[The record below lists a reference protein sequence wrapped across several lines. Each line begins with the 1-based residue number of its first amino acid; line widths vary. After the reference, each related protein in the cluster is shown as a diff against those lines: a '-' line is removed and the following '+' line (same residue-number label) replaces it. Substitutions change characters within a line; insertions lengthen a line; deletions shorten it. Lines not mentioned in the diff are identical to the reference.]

1 MGKGVNGRGR
11 LLAPALLLLAS
22 CAPLLSGD
30 ALSRQIQRDPARGV
44 YVAGVPFFPQEPE
57 RCGPAALAMVMAFQ
71 GRPVPPD
78 LIASEIYLPKLKG
91 TLTVDLLIYPRTQGF
106 ESRIQQGG
114 FPALLREI
122 RQGNPV
128 IVLLD
133 VGLPLRSLR
142 HYAVV
147 VGYDT
152 GTESLIAHS
161 GRRANMVL
169 PRDLFERQWRASGNW
184 GLVVS
189 RRDGSQPEP

>member
-1 MGKGVNGRGR
+1 MGKRVNGRGR

-44 YVAGVPFFPQEPE
+44 YIAGVPFFPQEPE
-57 RCGPAALAMVMAFQ
+57 RCGPAALAMVMAFR

-78 LIASEIYLPKLKG
+78 LIASEIYLPDLKG
-91 TLTVDLLIYPRTQGF
+91 TLTVDLLLYPRTQGF
-106 ESRIQQGG
+106 ESRIHEGG
-114 FPALLREI
+114 FPSLLREL

-128 IVLLD
+128 IVLID
-133 VGLPLRSLR
+133 AGLPLTALR

-147 VGYDT
+147 VGYDA
-152 GTESLIAHS
+152 GTESVIAHS
-161 GRRANMVL
+161 GRMANMIL
-169 PRDLFERQWRASGNW
+169 PRELFEMQWRASGNW

-189 RRDGSQPEP
+189 KRDGSQPGP

>member
-1 MGKGVNGRGR
+1 MGEWVNGWRR

-30 ALSRQIQRDPARGV
+30 AISREIQRDPARGV
-44 YVAGVPFFPQEPE
+44 YVPGVPFFPQEPE
-57 RCGPAALAMVMAFQ
+57 RCGPAALAMVMAFR

-78 LIASEIYLPKLKG
+78 LIASEIYLPRLKG
-91 TLTVDLLIYPRTQGF
+91 TLTVDLLTYPRTLGF
-106 ESRIQQGG
+106 QSRIHQGG
-114 FPALLREI
+114 FPSLIREL

-133 VGLPLRSLR
+133 IGLPLRTSW

-152 GTESLIAHS
+152 GTESVIAHS
-161 GRRANMVL
+161 GRRENMVF
-169 PRDLFERQWRASGNW
+169 PRELFEKEWRASGDW
-184 GLVVS
+184 GLVVT
-189 RRDGSQPEP
+189 RRDGS

>member
-1 MGKGVNGRGR
+1 MGEWVNGWRR
-11 LLAPALLLLAS
+11 LLTPALLLLAS

-30 ALSRQIQRDPARGV
+30 ALSGEIQRDPARGV

-57 RCGPAALAMVMAFQ
+57 RCGPAALAMLMAFR

-78 LIASEIYLPKLKG
+78 LIASEIYLPQLKG

-106 ESRIQQGG
+106 ESRILQGG
-114 FPALLREI
+114 FPSLLREL

-133 VGLPLRSLR
+133 VGLPLSALR

-147 VGYDT
+147 VGYDDET
-152 GTESLIAHS
+152 QSVIAHS
-161 GRRANMVL
+161 GRRANIL
-169 PRDLFERQWRASGNW
+169 FPRELFEEQWRASGDW
-184 GLVVS
+184 GLVVT
-189 RRDGSQPEP
+189 RGE